1 MIVHLRNVLCA
12 VLDYQV
18 TESTDF
24 DELPDNEPWLNS
36 TRLVVK
42 PDMLFGK
49 RGKSGLVSIFWVQ
62 IYDLVEV
69 NFFLLTPI

>member
-1 MIVHLRNVLCA
+1 MIVHLSNYLCTG
-12 VLDYQV
+12 LDDQV

-24 DELPDNEPWLNS
+24 DELANNEQWLNS

-49 RGKSGLVSIFWVQ
+49 RGKSGLVSIF
-62 IYDLVEV
+62 LFKCMT
-69 NFFLLTPI
+69 N